1 MDLLFLGT
9 SSGTPTRARNV
20 SGLALLEDTSK
31 GWYLIDCGEGTQHR
45 LLRTPLSLHRL
56 RAIFITHVHG
66 DHCFGLPGLLASAGM
81 MGRKAPLEI
90 IAPEGIEAWIRAT
103 LQMSQ
108 SWLGYE
114 LIFRAVES
122 LGEWCSLN
130 MRVEAIALSHRV
142 PCYGYRF
149 TEARPDPRLNI
160 DRLERD
166 GIPRGPLWGQ
176 LARGVDVE
184 CEGRTLRSDDYLN
197 FTRPPR
203 RIVVGGD
210 NDRPELLADACQA
223 AHVLIHEANL
233 YRGRR
238 QHQRQHLRA
247 QHRRPGSRLCPA
259 SRRTQSAADAL
270 QRTLS
275 AGPTTRPFHRRR
287 TPGSSRALPGTTV
300 PGVRLPATALRQGW
314 SFATGRNAL
323 IRSGTDHYSPPG
335 RVKTHAPHRAHT
347 PVHTFT
353 FFCSAHKALDPVTAS
368 GCSLCVS
375 DCRGLTHGR
384 MLRW

>member
-9 SSGTPTRARNV
+9 SSGTPTGARNV

-90 IAPEGIEAWIRAT
+90 IAPEGIEVWIRAT

-122 LGEWCSLN
+122 LGEWCSPN
-130 MRVEAIALSHRV
+130 IRVEAIALSHRV

-176 LARGVDVE
+176 LARGMDVE

-197 FTRPPR
+197 FTRRPR

-223 AHVLIHEANL
+223 AHVLIHEATYTEAVASTNGNTFGHSTAARVAGFARQAGVPNL
-233 YRGRR
+233 
-238 QHQRQHLRA
+238 L
-247 QHRRPGSRLCPA
+247 
-259 SRRTQSAADAL
+259 
-270 QRTLS
+270 
-275 AGPTTRPFHRRR
+275 
-287 TPGSSRALPGTTV
+287 
-300 PGVRLPATALRQGW
+300 
-314 SFATGRNAL
+314 
-323 IRSGTDHYSPPG
+323 
-335 RVKTHAPHRAHT
+335 
-347 PVHTFT
+347 
-353 FFCSAHKALDPVTAS
+353 
-368 GCSLCVS
+368 
-375 DCRGLTHGR
+375 LTHFSARYQQGQPR
-384 MLRW
+384 GHSIEDVRQEAAEHYPGQLFLAYDFLRLHLGKDGVLLQVETP